1 MVKLKLF
8 PNYFS
13 QLLKRLGIT
22 LLMMSIVRIIFL
34 VANYNAFSGIVWTDF
49 IAGVW
54 VDAITIGILFI
65 PFYGLSLI
73 PNPWRLTKWYQL
85 VLKGVF
91 HFTNTILLAFNLIDV
106 EYFKFTSK
114 RSTSD
119 LFTIVGAGEDF
130 SQLAGTFVVD
140 FWWLIL
146 VFILLVILSN
156 WLYNK
161 TYLIKE
167 GVAFS
172 KIFWFKELAVFVLGT
187 ALLFI
192 MGRGGFGYRPADMMT
207 AATYTS
213 AQNTPLVLNTGMT
226 IIKTLGKESLK
237 PMNYFDADS
246 DKIYNPVKNGR
257 GNHAIGKQPNVCI
270 IILES
275 FGDEWLGKKTGDPY
289 TPFLDS
295 LIDESLY
302 FSNAFANG
310 RKSIEALPAI
320 VGSIPT
326 LMDNPYISSHHGT
339 NQIKAL
345 PKLLRETGYSS
356 AFFHGATNGS
366 MKFNEFASLAGFDK
380 YIGRYEYNNEKHA
393 DATWGILDEYFNPWT
408 AKNISNE
415 LTEPFLAG
423 LFTLSS
429 HHPYY
434 IPAEH
439 EDKFP
444 EAEHDIARSIA
455 YGDWSLR
462 LFFEEA
468 KKQAW
473 YKNTVFVLCADHTPA
488 GTEERYTNR
497 IGMYKIPILIFD
509 PQKRIPIKEE
519 TDIFS
524 HVDIMPTILDLTGY
538 KGSYYA
544 YGNSYFDTTD
554 NNWALN
560 YISGT
565 YHYFK
570 DDYLLNFNGSKPL
583 KLFNYKE
590 DFMSYRDSIKHF
602 PNRVEEMTDEVKGI
616 IQRYNH
622 DMINNQMTPE

>member
-22 LLMMSIVRIIFL
+22 LLMMSIVRIIFF

-49 IAGVW
+49 IAGIW
-54 VDAITIGILFI
+54 VDAITIGIWFI
-65 PFYGLSLI
+65 PFYALSLL
-73 PNPWRLTKWYQL
+73 PNPWRQFKWYQL
-85 VLKGVF
+85 LLKIIF
-91 HFTNTILLAFNLIDV
+91 HITNSILLVFNLIDV

-130 SQLAGTFVVD
+130 SQLAGTFIID

-146 VFILLVILSN
+146 VFVLLIILSN

-161 TYLIKE
+161 TRLHKE
-167 GVAFS
+167 TVSLS
-172 KIFWFKELAVFVLGT
+172 KLFWLKEVGIFVIGSG
-187 ALLFI
+187 LLFI
-192 MGRGGFGYRPADMMT
+192 ISRGGLGYRPADMMT
-207 AATYTS
+207 AATYTE
-213 AQNTPLVLNTGMT
+213 AQNTPLVLNTGLS
-226 IIKTLGKESLK
+226 IIKTLGKEPLK
-237 PMNYFDADS
+237 LVDYYDAGS
-246 DKIYNPVKNGR
+246 DKIYNPVKKGN
-257 GNHAIGKQPNVCI
+257 GNHALSKQPNVVI

-275 FGDEWLGKKTGDPY
+275 FGDEWLGKKNDGPF

-320 VGSIPT
+320 MGSIPT
-326 LMDNPYISSHHGT
+326 LLDNPYISSHYGT

-345 PKLLRETGYSS
+345 PKLLGDQGYSS
-356 AFFHGATNGS
+356 AFYHGATNGS
-366 MKFNEFASLAGFDK
+366 MKFDEFASLAGFDK
-380 YIGRYEYNNEKHA
+380 YIGRYEYNNEAHA
-393 DATWGILDEYFNPWT
+393 DATWGILDEHFNPWT
-408 AKNISNE
+408 AKNISND

-429 HHPYY
+429 HHPYF
-434 IPAEH
+434 IPEEHKDKFPDAEH
-439 EDKFP
+439 E
-444 EAEHDIARSIA
+444 IARSIA
-455 YGDWSLR
+455 YGDWSLS

-468 KKQAW
+468 KRQDW
-473 YKNTVFVLCADHTPA
+473 YNNTIFVICADHTPA

-509 PQKRIPIKEE
+509 PQKRLPVKEE
-519 TDIFS
+519 SKIFS
-524 HVDIMPTILDLTGY
+524 HVDIMPTVLDLTGY
-538 KGSYYA
+538 KGEYYA

-554 NNWALN
+554 NNWAVN

-570 DDYLLNFNGSKPL
+570 DDYMLNFNGRKAL
-583 KLFNYKE
+583 KLFNYKQ
-590 DFMSYRDSIKHF
+590 DYMSYNDSLSNLPKQA
-602 PNRVEEMTDEVKGI
+602 EQMTDEVKGI
-616 IQRYNH
+616 IQRYNY
-622 DMINNQMTPE
+622 DMINNQMIP